1 MSMNISSMTL
11 PELFKLISNLP
22 PARRVEHLRE
32 ISNLKPE
39 VKLVL
44 ELTYH
49 SRIIFDLPS
58 GTPPYKVNNIPENW
72 GYNRLTRE
80 LRKFK
85 YFLKGNTLN
94 SLKRESIFVEMLE
107 SLSAEEAKL
116 VLSMKDKKM
125 PYKGFSKKMA
135 MEAIPEIFIG
145 EKEEENV

>member
-1 MSMNISSMTL
+1 MTL

-22 PARRVEHLRE
+22 PARRAEHLRE

-58 GTPPYKVNNIPENW
+58 GTPPYKVNNMPENW

-116 VLSMKDKKM
+116 VLPELEPLAAS

>member
-1 MSMNISSMTL
+1 MSMNISTMTL

-22 PARRVEHLRE
+22 PGKRVEHLRE

-44 ELTYH
+44 EFTYH
-49 SRIIFDLPS
+49 SKIIFDLPS
-58 GTPPYKVNNIPENW
+58 GIPPYKINNMPENW

-94 SLKRESIFVEMLE
+94 PLKRESIFVEMLE
-107 SLSAEEAKL
+107 SLSDEEAKL
-116 VLSMKDKKM
+116 VISMKDKKM
-125 PYKGFSKKMA
+125 PYKGFSKKMV